1 VKQGLRNSQIWLSV
15 QSTDRSSS
23 GCASQR
29 HVGRRYRSIDCC
41 TVCRQQA
48 RLRCT
53 AGAGA
58 QQHQQRCHS
67 TASSSKLC
75 SAANTG
81 SVTETAD
88 IGRKMNTDLSC
99 LDILVNLYFSFS
111 VLTKG
116 GYPLC
121 TLCFPTQYHNFLLD
135 EFQFLDKSKLHL
147 LRKWSK
153 VLHSTQYRSFWSC
166 SSQLISWLGTEKTKL
181 NKTTL

>member
-1 VKQGLRNSQIWLSV
+1 
-15 QSTDRSSS
+15 
-23 GCASQR
+23 
-29 HVGRRYRSIDCC
+29 
-41 TVCRQQA
+41 
-48 RLRCT
+48 
-53 AGAGA
+53 
-58 QQHQQRCHS
+58 
-67 TASSSKLC
+67 
-75 SAANTG
+75 
-81 SVTETAD
+81 
-88 IGRKMNTDLSC
+88 MNTDLSC

-116 GYPLC
+116 GYPLR